1 MCYLTTKI
9 NHFLLELEY
18 NSLRPFLITRR
29 RPHLCVN
36 PCSPG
41 HCLCFHH
48 CRRPHCCHMDR
59 LYTSETFSVHKDD
72 DLIIHNNDPMTS
84 YHNILNTWLFWW
96 KHSRQSW
103 WSLELSSSPSLLSPT
118 RKSEVMSSW
127 WDILVGMDMRG
138 DTGDIGLVT
147 ILWHWWHCCLFLS
160 NCKPLVPRLT
170 SSSWPQPQ

>member
-1 MCYLTTKI
+1 MCQSL
-9 NHFLLELEY
+9 FSWPLLVFSPLPAA
-18 NSLRPFLITRR
+18 SLLSFGPTLYKWDFFCPRR
-29 RPHLCVN
+29 WQAK
-36 PCSPG
+36 
-41 HCLCFHH
+41 F
-48 CRRPHCCHMDR
+48 
-59 LYTSETFSVHKDD
+59 YHK
-72 DLIIHNNDPMTS
+72 
-84 YHNILNTWLFWW
+84 ILNFWLFWW

-127 WDILVGMDMRG
+127 WDILVGMNMRG

-170 SSSWPQPQ
+170 SSSWPQPQSARTPLWIRTKSVERFRKIRWCNI